1 VPEGDTVF
9 LAATRLRAALTG
21 QVLTRT
27 DFRMPRIA
35 AVGLAGRAVA
45 DVASRGKHLLF
56 RLGGG
61 VTLHTHYKME
71 GSWHLYRPGERWRG
85 PGWQVRVLLETAPW
99 IAVGFRLAVA
109 ELVAT
114 AREGE
119 LLAHLGPDPLGADW
133 DAAEALR
140 RLLARPDRAIG
151 DALLDQRVM
160 AGPGNVWKNELCFLR
175 GLDPWMPVG
184 RVPQPERLI
193 ALVRELFEMN
203 KTTGNQLTTGDL
215 RPGQTH
221 WVYGRDRRL
230 CRRCGTSIR
239 IRTPREPERVT
250 YWCPSCQPV
259 SGA

>member
-35 AVGLAGRAVA
+35 AVDLAGRAVE

-175 GLDPWMPVG
+175 GLDPWTPVG

-221 WVYGRDRRL
+221 WVYGRGGRL